1 MAVNDYETLAIYFAF
16 YFKHVF
22 FFLLIKMYNTNTNY
36 VLSVNKLFI

>member
-1 MAVNDYETLAIYFAF
+1 MICFEKTFEHEVKGNFF
-16 YFKHVF
+16 FFF